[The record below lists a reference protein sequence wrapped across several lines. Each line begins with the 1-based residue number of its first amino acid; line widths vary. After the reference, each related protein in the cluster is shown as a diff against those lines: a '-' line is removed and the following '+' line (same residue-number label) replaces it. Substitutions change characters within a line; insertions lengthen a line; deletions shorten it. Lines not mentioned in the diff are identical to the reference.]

1 MKIEILVFIAFVIIF
16 ILIFLS
22 NTTGGWNNSL
32 LFCGILFGMYRF
44 GRFIQKLIDNDK
56 FQ

>member
-22 NTTGGWNNSL
+22 NTTGWNNSL